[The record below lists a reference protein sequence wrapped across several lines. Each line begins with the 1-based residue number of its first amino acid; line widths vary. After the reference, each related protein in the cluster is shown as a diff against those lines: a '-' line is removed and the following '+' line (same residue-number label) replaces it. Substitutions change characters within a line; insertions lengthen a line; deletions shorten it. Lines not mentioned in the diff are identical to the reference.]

1 MLTYGFTVVMKV
13 ADIQHTDAVRGG
25 FAGASAAR
33 AKGAS
38 MLGNM
43 SLAAMRESQQ
53 VRMLTRMH
61 TYADVCRR
69 MPTHAGYPVARRYAR
84 GLTVAGTT

>member
-1 MLTYGFTVVMKV
+1 MKV
-13 ADIQHTDAVRGG
+13 ADIQHTDASRGG

-33 AKGAS
+33 TKGAS

-53 VRMLTRMH
+53 ARMLTRMH
-61 TYADVCRR
+61 TYADVC
-69 MPTHAGYPVARRYAR
+69 
-84 GLTVAGTT
+84 